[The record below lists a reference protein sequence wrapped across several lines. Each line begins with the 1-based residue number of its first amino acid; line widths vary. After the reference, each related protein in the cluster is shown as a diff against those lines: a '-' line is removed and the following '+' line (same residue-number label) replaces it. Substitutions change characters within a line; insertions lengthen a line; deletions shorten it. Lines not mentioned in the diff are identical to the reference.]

1 MICERALEILNSIKD
16 KKDILA
22 SYEEIS
28 ELNEN
33 HLISEFKSNIPDP
46 SRKNDLTSLKRKYLK
61 MSNDIRQAYQNLVS
75 LEGDYN
81 HVSTISRFFT
91 HLKIGRGARLKKD
104 ISDLHQFIKNKEIDL
119 KKLKEELLKLNTEI
133 ESYDRAVKV
142 NGIRVFLTPIGETMI
157 DEIKSRRRLYFRELK
172 ELIIVLK
179 SLDDTFNMLIN
190 NIGNIMSKNNFSAVW
205 ALYLLNTDLLNLITI
220 MNIIT
225 LSERNYD
232 TAQKRMMKLSFYLM
246 NHPEIIIARKNRDAK
261 ILENELGYKY
271 PENEHKS
278 IFHEILNNANIS
290 THKIRTA
297 ISLLGKLFTVWGS
310 KNEVNRN
317 EIRQYYDNLR
327 IFIDFQRDLPMI
339 GKKTILYSH
348 LKQDIDVEMMFV
360 LFILSFST
368 NLDSYNY
375 FHDLTED
382 IPEGAKFF
390 SAISSLFPWD
400 TEETWRVLLRAQS
413 NILKAQSAKF
423 IPELME
429 YAILMCLNPNI
440 LMIENNISKEQLD
453 KWKYLIIPTI
463 HLSIYSF
470 FEKDLESYIR
480 RRPLAYIIAPRYY
493 HHSMLHYHAIG

>member
-1 MICERALEILNSIKD
+1 MKCERALEILNSIKD
-16 KKDILA
+16 KKDILT

-28 ELNEN
+28 ELNEY
-33 HLISEFKSNIPDP
+33 HLISEFKSNIPKT
-46 SRKNDLTSLKRKYLK
+46 SRKNGLTGLRRKYIQ
-61 MSNDIRQAYQNLVS
+61 MSNDIRQAYQNLVT
-75 LEGDYN
+75 LEGEYN
-81 HVSTISRFFT
+81 HLSTISRFFT
-91 HLKIGRGARLKKD
+91 HLKIGSGARLKRD

-119 KKLKEELLKLNTEI
+119 KKLKWDLLKLNTEI
-133 ESYDRAVKV
+133 ESYERAVKV
-142 NGIRVFLTPIGETMI
+142 NDIRVFLTPIGETMI
-157 DEIKSRRRLYFRELK
+157 DEIESRGRFYSRELK

-179 SLDDTFNMLIN
+179 RLDDTFNMLIN
-190 NIGNIMSKNNFSAVW
+190 NIGNIMRSNNFSAVW
-205 ALYLLNTDLLNLITI
+205 ALYLLNTDMLNLITI
-220 MNIIT
+220 LNIIT
-225 LSERNYD
+225 LKERNYN

-246 NHPEIIIARKNRDAK
+246 NHPEINIAKNNQDAK
-261 ILENELGYKY
+261 NIENELRYKY
-271 PENEHKS
+271 PENEHKM

-310 KNEVNRN
+310 KNEGNRD

-339 GKKTILYSH
+339 GKRTILYSH

-375 FHDLTED
+375 FHDLIED

-400 TEETWRVLLRAQS
+400 PEETWRVLLRAQS

-429 YAILMCLNPNI
+429 YAILMCLNPNV
-440 LMIENNISKEQLD
+440 LMIENNISKKQLD
-453 KWKYLIIPTI
+453 RWKYLIIPTI